1 MPVCPRTPGV
11 MTDTCRNKS
20 SPAAFVS
27 SFGICRVAKIPRAT
41 AGPNASGVISVFPS
55 PAANISPSLS
65 GSRYSS
71 SSLIISLKFSG
82 SSNEISGNSS
92 VIYLPRGLPRSLSS
106 SEVFISSREA
116 FTLPLLFSFFICPI
130 KLFSQFSAISIAR
143 SVLTAVFVSSRSFY
157 FYFVL
162 ISRKYRFFLAKNSG
176 LWYN

>member
-1 MPVCPRTPGV
+1 MVDFGRHAPRRGRVEPPRVPPGNPGG
-11 MTDTCRNKS
+11 CLGLRK
-20 SPAAFVS
+20 
-27 SFGICRVAKIPRAT
+27 R
-41 AGPNASGVISVFPS
+41 AGPERAGGR
-55 PAANISPSLS
+55 PAGPHPERVS
-65 GSRYSS
+65 GSRYTS

-106 SEVFISSREA
+106 SAVFISSREA

>member
-92 VIYLPRGLPRSLSS
+92 VIYLPRGLAEEPFLLGGFYLQPRSIYIAASFFFLYMSDKII
-106 SEVFISSREA
+106 FAIFRNFYCKISSYRR
-116 FTLPLLFSFFICPI
+116 FCFLPKLLFLFCPYFKKI
-130 KLFSQFSAISIAR
+130 SLFPCKKFGIM
-143 SVLTAVFVSSRSFY
+143 V
-157 FYFVL
+157 
-162 ISRKYRFFLAKNSG
+162 
-176 LWYN
+176 